1 MSFFPSSN
9 VGSESDSILEGRL
22 QNPILPPLSPT
33 AINVSKQTKK
43 YQNFFTL
50 RMERH
55 TVDPLGNNLVRT
67 TKRDMGSPFRNI
79 DNYESAQ
86 ICNITILRVCDGV
99 FF

>member
-1 MSFFPSSN
+1 
-9 VGSESDSILEGRL
+9 
-22 QNPILPPLSPT
+22 
-33 AINVSKQTKK
+33 
-43 YQNFFTL
+43 
-50 RMERH
+50 MERH

-67 TKRDMGSPFRNI
+67 TKRDVGSPFRNI